1 MQGACHIDT
10 HIIFTKDNYFENNP
24 YKVMQSCASAST
36 INFSPWAYFFKLY
49 IHNNYLLQGI
59 AYHQQGFHQNLIFA
73 SLGSVK

>member
-1 MQGACHIDT
+1 MYSVLFVTLSHQVQSNLFSG
-10 HIIFTKDNYFENNP
+10 
-24 YKVMQSCASAST
+24 VMQSCASAST

>member
-1 MQGACHIDT
+1 MYSVLFVTLSHQVQSSL
-10 HIIFTKDNYFENNP
+10 FSS
-24 YKVMQSCASAST
+24 VMQSCASAST

>member
-1 MQGACHIDT
+1 MYSVLFVTLSHQVQSSLFSG
-10 HIIFTKDNYFENNP
+10 
-24 YKVMQSCASAST
+24 VMQSCASAST